1 MDEFPDSQNQEEI
14 NNLKKP
20 VTNKEIERVIRR
32 LPTTK
37 STSADTFT
45 VECYQTFKELQPSLT
60 VLTEVRQ
67 TEPSNPF
74 FKISIIP
81 ISKAAEITTTKKTII
96 HNLCST

>member
-20 VTNKEIERVIRR
+20 VTNT
-32 LPTTK
+32 TTK

-45 VECYQTFKELQPSLT
+45 VERYQTFKELQLSLT

-74 FKISIIP
+74 YKISIIP
-81 ISKAAEITTTKKTII
+81 ISKAAEVTTTKKTII